1 MIPRTE
7 QGGEAGPGQLKLTI
21 VLGGGGGGGGGG
33 TAEKKI
39 MMTTRKK
46 KSEEHLTELQ
56 KLEEG
61 SYINKQKLC
70 MHKMQIFSY
79 LFK

>member
-21 VLGGGGGGGGGG
+21 VLGGGG

-70 MHKMQIFSY
+70 IHKMQIFSY